1 MSKRTYKVSD
11 DIAFRWSRRKRR
23 GDSYRKI
30 ALDEGYDRRF
40 VAKVVNEFDRQHQL
54 QEGVTTLREA
64 RVAFLRQH
72 LQMLEEAALELLE
85 LAARPVMLWPL
96 CLPPPN
102 VPMPVSKPNMKLDL
116 PQRISSRL
124 SLLTEAP
131 PRSSGWFRQHIADRE
146 ARVIVEDLKEHLPSL
161 WERVKMWELIALRKQ
176 ENCKKLVKYLKNKRI
191 SENLFESGLKEGLRL
206 CRSQEIEDLPPLPDK
221 LETPQDVGLW
231 LFRSD
236 STRESLEILR
246 RSLDELSDVYS
257 GLEDMLIPSKL
268 RQTLLERKC
277 SHCLLPQDELSPDR
291 NNGTSRRKGE

>member
-131 PRSSGWFRQHIADRE
+131 LRSSGWFRQHVVERE
-146 ARVIVEDLKEHLPSL
+146 ARVIVEDLKEHLPGL
-161 WERVKMWELIALRKQ
+161 WQQIETWELIAAKKQ
-176 ENCKKLVKYLKNKRI
+176 ESCKKLIKHLKNKEI
-191 SENLFESGLKEGLRL
+191 PLNLLESGLKEGLRL
-206 CRSQEIEDLPPLPDK
+206 CRSQESESLPPLPGK

-231 LFRSD
+231 LFRSAT
-236 STRESLEILR
+236 TRDSLETLC
-246 RSLDELSDVYS
+246 RSLDELADVYS
-257 GLEDMLIPSKL
+257 RLEDMLIPSKL

-277 SHCLLPQDELSPDR
+277 NHCPVPQDELIR
-291 NNGTSRRKGE
+291 EK